1 MRDGSLVLSTES
13 HVDEGV
19 KEYRHTIQ
27 ESGQFNTYLEMQGG
41 WMDDFLAGHE
51 SVEVTVER
59 AWRGTSQ
66 THRCT
71 FSITDPVCTEV
82 RIVIRPIA
90 NNEGN

>member
-1 MRDGSLVLSTES
+1 MYRTMRDGSLVLSTES

-59 AWRGTSQ
+59 AWRGTS
-66 THRCT
+66 
-71 FSITDPVCTEV
+71 TDPVCTEV